1 MNCMRLILL
10 LEAHNQ
16 VTYYNEEMKRESRFY
31 ISCLVAEHSYI
42 SYVKSN
48 FISIPDVAFA
58 FDDFFTLEFD
68 YLNKS
73 IRKISQ
79 KLLKNGILI
88 IMVV

>member
-1 MNCMRLILL
+1 
-10 LEAHNQ
+10 
-16 VTYYNEEMKRESRFY
+16 
-31 ISCLVAEHSYI
+31 
-42 SYVKSN
+42 VKSN